1 MEQDRVKRKYERK
14 LTHQGIRLKRS
25 FSHHVKKHRYGLGT
39 HDCHYCP
46 PNQEKKHLPLR
57 ENRQSNIDK
66 EDPRVQILDP
76 FKIPM
81 QCDTTQHSGKSF
93 VRTVQGF
100 YKPIYLVLMNTE
112 LYVYASHSATKHDDM
127 YALGQNMGI
136 AVRSMEPIPQ
146 TAELMQ

>member
-1 MEQDRVKRKYERK
+1 M
-14 LTHQGIRLKRS
+14 
-25 FSHHVKKHRYGLGT
+25 
-39 HDCHYCP
+39 
-46 PNQEKKHLPLR
+46 
-57 ENRQSNIDK
+57 DK
-66 EDPRVQILDP
+66 EDPRVEVLDP

-81 QCDTTQHSGKSF
+81 KSDFVRHSGKSF

-136 AVRSMEPIPQ
+136 EVRALEPIPQ
-146 TAELMQ
+146 TAELIQQGITWQNYEGGDNKLYPIELDLAIFSQRNYTGKLNLFFVEQDQASKWLEALL